1 MKIINLKNI
10 VIGKMLIIKQLI
22 KMLKKADFALITKT
36 IYTVLREKLVQTGK
50 GSQFL
55 VKGKFFNKI
64 WISKQLLKVIIV
76 Y

>member
-1 MKIINLKNI
+1 
-10 VIGKMLIIKQLI
+10 
-22 KMLKKADFALITKT
+22 MLKKADFALITKT

-55 VKGKFFNKI
+55 VKGKFFNEI